1 MAILTLQ
8 PDNSYDSR
16 HAAPPRRSNLFRT
29 SLFSQAIQH
38 PDCRTSPVA
47 LTGRTRSLGPYSD
60 TPRYSG
66 SAGHSPPGAERRA
79 KCRVPSGGG
88 PRADADLTQLPSL
101 PHIQIVSTAVRPL
114 QETPAPGPLLGD
126 AHPLDGLLVDLSLA
140 AKPVRGEDDRH
151 AASKLGIPSREQLRR
166 ELLTS
171 RATDAS

>member
-1 MAILTLQ
+1 MQ
-8 PDNSYDSR
+8 R
-16 HAAPPRRSNLFRT
+16 HQGEVTSSAPPFSHRRSITQTAARPRWHL
-29 SLFSQAIQH
+29 L
-38 PDCRTSPVA
+38 DA
-47 LTGRTRSLGPYSD
+47 LVRSALILILHDTADQLVILLQELKGGRSVGC
-60 TPRYSG
+60 
-66 SAGHSPPGAERRA
+66 HQVGA
-79 KCRVPSGGG
+79 

-101 PHIQIVSTAVRPL
+101 PHIQVVSTAVRPL